1 MKVGNKPKVEIL
13 LATFNGEK
21 YISELLDS
29 ILNQTYKNIKITIHD
44 DGSSDRTLEILR
56 DYSKRYP
63 EIVNLIDDGILTC
76 SAVRNFEFLLKNSS
90 EDYIMFADQDD
101 VWLPTKVEL
110 TLKKMLELEDK
121 YGKDTPLLVYT
132 DVKVVDENL
141 NILSESLWDYTK
153 VDGRNRTF
161 SRCLETAVGLGFT
174 MMINKR
180 SKELSLPFPQN
191 VIMHDHWVSL
201 VVSAFG
207 EIEYMDITT
216 GLYRQHGKNVAGTQK
231 FGINSLKEKI
241 TFLGNIEDREQ
252 LYNLYN
258 RAKIFVMTSNFE
270 SFGLVM
276 VEAGYF
282 GNYILTTNVISAMDI
297 TDNEK
302 CGDVVPIGDVETFAR
317 KLQYA
322 IDHPEYIKEKAERMK
337 THVRNNFLWEKVV
350 DRLQEQIEML
360 KK

>member
-21 YISELLDS
+21 YIGELLDS

-63 EIVNLIDDGILTC
+63 EIINLIDDGI
-76 SAVRNFEFLLKNSS
+76 SIGSVVRNFEFLLKNSL

-101 VWLPTKVEL
+101 VWLPNKIEL

-121 YGKDTPLLVYT
+121 YGKDTPLLIYT

-141 NILSESLWDYTK
+141 NILSESLWDYNK

-161 SRCLETAVGLGFT
+161 SKCLEIGSGQGFT
-174 MMINKR
+174 MMINKK

-191 VIMHDHWVSL
+191 VIMHDYWVSL

-207 EIEYMDITT
+207 EIEYIDITT
-216 GLYRQHGKNVAGTQK
+216 GLYRQHSKNVLGAKK
-231 FGINSLKEKI
+231 FDINTLKEKI
-241 TFLGNIEDREQ
+241 LNFQEELSRFKEDRKVRQNQARDFFEMYGNF
-252 LYNLYN
+252 LPNNLKEIILFYINAQKTN
-258 RAKIFVMTSNFE
+258 RFVRIFKVLK
-270 SFGLVM
+270 FGLLW
-276 VEAGYF
+276 F
-282 GNYILTTNVISAMDI
+282 KSPLRNL
-297 TDNEK
+297 
-302 CGDVVPIGDVETFAR
+302 C
-317 KLQYA
+317 KL
-322 IDHPEYIKEKAERMK
+322 
-337 THVRNNFLWEKVV
+337 FLRWF
-350 DRLQEQIEML
+350 LL
-360 KK
+360 

>member
-1 MKVGNKPKVEIL
+1 MRAGNKPKVEVL

-63 EIVNLIDDGILTC
+63 EIINLIDDGISTG

-90 EDYIMFADQDD
+90 EEYIMFADQDD

-141 NILSESLWDYTK
+141 NILSESLWDYAK

-161 SRCLETAVGLGFT
+161 SKCLEIGSGQGFT
-174 MMINKR
+174 IMINKK

-191 VIMHDHWVSL
+191 AIMHDRWISL
-201 VVSAFG
+201 VVSALG
-207 EIEYMDITT
+207 KIEYIDIVT
-216 GLYRQHGKNVAGTQK
+216 GLYRQHRKNVAGVQK
-231 FGINSLKEKI
+231 FGINRIKEKI
-241 TFLGNIEDREQ
+241 LKFRKEFS
-252 LYNLYN
+252 
-258 RAKIFVMTSNFE
+258 IF
-270 SFGLVM
+270 
-276 VEAGYF
+276 
-282 GNYILTTNVISAMDI
+282 
-297 TDNEK
+297 K
-302 CGDVVPIGDVETFAR
+302 
-317 KLQYA
+317 
-322 IDHPEYIKEKAERMK
+322 
-337 THVRNNFLWEKVV
+337 
-350 DRLQEQIEML
+350 
-360 KK
+360 

>member
-1 MKVGNKPKVEIL
+1 MKAGNKPKVEIL

-29 ILNQTYKNIKITIHD
+29 ILNQTYKNIKIAIHD

-63 EIVNLIDDGILTC
+63 EIINLIDDGISTG

-101 VWLPTKVEL
+101 VWLPNKIEL

-161 SRCLETAVGLGFT
+161 SRCLETTVAPGFT
-174 MMINKR
+174 MMINKK

-191 VIMHDHWVSL
+191 AIMHDRWISL
-201 VVSAFG
+201 VISALG
-207 EIEYMDITT
+207 KIEYIDITT
-216 GLYRQHGKNVAGTQK
+216 GLYRQHGKNVAGVQK

-241 TFLGNIEDREQ
+241 LKFRKEFSRFKEDLKLNQNQVKDFIEIYGDFLSD
-252 LYNLYN
+252 NLKKVAIFYVNAERTN
-258 RAKIFVMTSNFE
+258 RFVRIFKVLK
-270 SFGLVM
+270 FGLLWFKSPLRNL
-276 VEAGYF
+276 G
-282 GNYILTTNVISAMDI
+282 
-297 TDNEK
+297 
-302 CGDVVPIGDVETFAR
+302 
-317 KLQYA
+317 KL
-322 IDHPEYIKEKAERMK
+322 
-337 THVRNNFLWEKVV
+337 FLRWF
-350 DRLQEQIEML
+350 LL
-360 KK
+360 

>member
-1 MKVGNKPKVEIL
+1 MRAGNKPKVEIL

-21 YISELLDS
+21 YIVEQLDS
-29 ILNQTYKNIKITIHD
+29 ILNQTYRNIKITIHD

-63 EIVNLIDDGILTC
+63 EIINLIDDGISTG

-90 EDYIMFADQDD
+90 EEYIMFADQDD
-101 VWLPTKVEL
+101 VWLPNKIEL
-110 TLKKMLELEDK
+110 TLNKMLEIESK

-132 DVKVVDENL
+132 DVKVVDEDL

-207 EIEYMDITT
+207 EIEYIDITT
-216 GLYRQHGKNVAGTQK
+216 GLYRQHRKNVAGVQK
-231 FGINSLKEKI
+231 FGIGTLKEKI
-241 TFLGNIEDREQ
+241 LRFQEELSRFKEDLKVRQNQARDFFEMYGNS
-252 LYNLYN
+252 LPNNLKEIILFYINAQKTN
-258 RAKIFVMTSNFE
+258 RFVRIFKVLK
-270 SFGLVM
+270 FGLLWFKSPLRNL
-276 VEAGYF
+276 G
-282 GNYILTTNVISAMDI
+282 
-297 TDNEK
+297 
-302 CGDVVPIGDVETFAR
+302 
-317 KLQYA
+317 KL
-322 IDHPEYIKEKAERMK
+322 
-337 THVRNNFLWEKVV
+337 FLRWF
-350 DRLQEQIEML
+350 LL
-360 KK
+360 

>member
-21 YISELLDS
+21 YIGELLDS

-63 EIVNLIDDGILTC
+63 EIINLIDDGI
-76 SAVRNFEFLLKNSS
+76 SIGSVVRNFEFLLKNSL

-101 VWLPTKVEL
+101 VWLPNKIEL

-121 YGKDTPLLVYT
+121 YGKDTPLLIYT

-141 NILSESLWDYTK
+141 NILSESLWDYNK

-161 SRCLETAVGLGFT
+161 SKCLEIGSGQGFT
-174 MMINKR
+174 MMINKK

-191 VIMHDHWVSL
+191 VIMHDYWVSL

-207 EIEYMDITT
+207 EIEYIDITT
-216 GLYRQHGKNVAGTQK
+216 GLYRQHSKNVLGAKK
-231 FGINSLKEKI
+231 FDINTLKEKI
-241 TFLGNIEDREQ
+241 LNFQEELSRFKKDRKVRQ
-252 LYNLYN
+252 NQA
-258 RAKIFVMTSNFE
+258 RDFFE
-270 SFGLVM
+270 MYG
-276 VEAGYF
+276 
-282 GNYILTTNVISAMDI
+282 
-297 TDNEK
+297 
-302 CGDVVPIGDVETFAR
+302 
-317 KLQYA
+317 
-322 IDHPEYIKEKAERMK
+322 
-337 THVRNNFLWEKVV
+337 NFLPNNLKEIILFYINAQKTNRFVRIFKVLKFGFLWFKSPLRNLG
-350 DRLQEQIEML
+350 RLFGWFL
-360 KK
+360 L